1 MATSE
6 TAQILDRFTV
16 LEQAVLYARVSGD
29 DRGKEGRN
37 LAGQLDD
44 CREFAGAKGYKI
56 VAELAEDDRG
66 ASGYEIDLPQ
76 LNKVREMAQA
86 GNISVLVVRELDRLS
101 RNLAK
106 QLIVEEEL
114 RRAGVRIEYV
124 LAEYDD
130 SPEGRLQK
138 HIRATVAE
146 YEREKIKERMVRGRR
161 KKVAKGKV
169 MVYTRPPYGY
179 RVQHDQ
185 LVIYEPEAGIVRLIF
200 ELYVNKGLTMGEIAA
215 KLDKMGAPLPNGI
228 KKNTMGWGTSTIHRM
243 LKNETYAG
251 VWYYGKTNKHQ
262 KKKNPREQWIAV
274 DVPAIVAESTF
285 ARAQARIEHNKR
297 TANNQKY
304 EYLLAG
310 HTRCACCGNSF
321 RGHYSG
327 KALYYK
333 PPRGKKAYLKQCTL
347 PLFRVDLLDT
357 AVWHFI
363 SSFLG
368 NKKVRQETFA
378 RYREKQAERFAPL
391 KERLATIDKLLAEN
405 RAQLERLLDIYLTGE
420 LPRDMLVERKNR
432 LETTVN
438 ALEKERAAISGQIER
453 DTLTDEQ
460 IQDIE
465 TYIEK
470 IGRGLEL
477 ANANFAARR
486 KIIELLD
493 VQVTLAVENEEKI
506 AYVQCKLL
514 EDTKR
519 LALSALP
526 RMVWLSNR
534 INAVEPGPG
543 PR

>member
-6 TAQILDRFTV
+6 TTQILERFTV
-16 LEQAVLYARVSGD
+16 LEQAALYARVSGD
-29 DRGKEGRN
+29 DRGKDGRN
-37 LAGQLDD
+37 LSGQLDD

-76 LNKVREMAQA
+76 LNKVREMAQV
-86 GNISVLVVRELDRLS
+86 GKISVLIVRELDRLS

-185 LVIYEPEAGIVRLIF
+185 LVIYEPEAAIVRLIF
-200 ELYVNKGLTMGEIAA
+200 ELYVAKGMTTGEIAA
-215 KLDKMGAPLPNGI
+215 KLDKMGTPLPNAI
-228 KKNTMGWGTSTIHRM
+228 RKNVMGWGRSTIHRM
-243 LKNETYAG
+243 LKNETYIG
-251 VWYYGKTNKHQ
+251 VWYFGKTNKHQ

-274 DVPAIVAESTF
+274 NVPPIIPESIF
-285 ARAQARIEHNKR
+285 VKAQARMEKNKQ
-297 TANNQKY
+297 TANNRKY
-304 EYLLAG
+304 DYLLTG
-310 HTRCACCGNSF
+310 HIKCKCCGNRF
-321 RGHYSG
+321 RGHHNG
-327 KALYYK
+327 KALYYA
-333 PPRGKKAYLKQCTL
+333 PPRLKKRYIKQCAL

-378 RYREKQAERFAPL
+378 KYREKQAERFAPL
-391 KERLATIDKLLAEN
+391 KERLATTDKLLAEN

-438 ALEKERAAISGQIER
+438 ALEKERSAISGQIER

-470 IGRGLEL
+470 IGKGLEL
-477 ANANFAARR
+477 ANANFPARR

-493 VQVTLAVENEEKI
+493 VEVILAVEDGKKV

-514 EDTKR
+514 EGEKR
-519 LALSALP
+519 LSLSSLP
-526 RMVWLSNR
+526 RLEWMSNP
-534 INAVEPGPG
+534 EMSF
-543 PR
+543 